1 MPHNEVDWLAKGI
14 LVASR
19 RHMCV
24 RFGLENEVL
33 SGARSYKSGCGHILV
48 LSPIYALVWRI
59 CPVERGFPNEHWATS
74 HMGE

>member
-1 MPHNEVDWLAKGI
+1 MREFGENADSCAKMPHNEVDWLVKGI

-33 SGARSYKSGCGHILV
+33 SGAQSYKSGCGHILV
-48 LSPIYALVWRI
+48 ISPIYISV
-59 CPVERGFPNEHWATS
+59 
-74 HMGE
+74 